1 MRTGLAR
8 IGAACV
14 AAFVLL
20 AAPAGALPAPAIKAK
35 PGLKPRFRTH
45 ISDYTTFC
53 NNADPVV
60 LSVEAPDGV
69 TVSVDGNP
77 ARSGDFTANL
87 DIRWGQ
93 QGDIVVRRKG
103 KRRRHHVRCVPPD
116 FPRWK
121 YKRYRRPA
129 AQWYLMAPVGRLGT
143 PRPTSRYMTMVDG
156 RGVPVWWD
164 RQPRVP
170 FNTMLMK
177 TGELALARWYGG
189 PFGQDPGSAW
199 VIQRLDGRPVRLLR
213 TAGSPTDLH
222 DFQPLPNGNFMLMT
236 YRFRDGVDT
245 RILQGGEKDGAVWD
259 GELQEQTPDGEVLWT
274 WNSKDHMKLSEN
286 VNWRFAGERPDGP
299 GSKKVHDW
307 FHLNSVEPDRD
318 GYIISV
324 RHVDAVYRIDR
335 DTGAIDWKLGGSK
348 HPKSLK
354 VKGDHLQGPFIGQ
367 HDARLEPD
375 RTLTVYDNHVAFGAP
390 RAVRYRIDAEKR
402 TATLL
407 EEITEPAADFSPAE
421 GSARRHANGAWA
433 VSWGATPS
441 VTERTAK
448 NKPIWRLTLD
458 QAQNYR
464 VQPIAYGRLKRH
476 ELRRA
481 MNVMNPRP

>member
-1 MRTGLAR
+1 LAL
-8 IGAACV
+8 A
-14 AAFVLL
+14 
-20 AAPAGALPAPAIKAK
+20 AAPAGAAQVPTIKAK
-35 PGLKPRFRTH
+35 PGLKPGFRNH

-53 NNADPVV
+53 SNSGPVV
-60 LSVEAPDGV
+60 LSVEAPGGV
-69 TVSVDGNP
+69 SVSVDGGP

-87 DIRWGQ
+87 AIGWGQ
-93 QGDIVVRRKG
+93 QADIVVRRKG

-121 YKRYRRPA
+121 YKRFRRPA
-129 AQWYLMAPVGRLGT
+129 AQWYLMAPVGKLGT
-143 PRPTSRYMTMVDG
+143 PQPTSHYMAMIDG

-164 RQPRVP
+164 RQPRIP
-170 FNTMLMK
+170 FNTMLLK
-177 TGELALARWYGG
+177 TNELAFSRWYGG
-189 PFGQDPGSAW
+189 GFGKDPGTAW
-199 VIQRLDGRPVRLLR
+199 VIGRLDG
-213 TAGSPTDLH
+213 TAIRAFTTKGSPTDSH

-245 RILQGGEKDGAVWD
+245 RILRGGEKDGAVWD
-259 GELQEQTPDGEVLWT
+259 GELQEHTPNGELVWT

-286 VNWRFAGERPDGP
+286 VNWRFAGDRPDG
-299 GSKKVHDW
+299 GRKVHDY
-307 FHLNSVEPDRD
+307 FHLNSVEPDGD
-318 GYIISV
+318 SYIISV
-324 RHVDAVYRIDR
+324 RHLDAVYRIDR
-335 DTGAIDWKLGGSK
+335 DTGKIDWKLGGSP

-354 VKGDHLQGPFIGQ
+354 VKGDHVQGPFIGQ

-375 RTLTVYDNHVAFGAP
+375 GTLTVFDNHVAYGTP
-390 RAVRYRIDAEKR
+390 RAVRYRIDAQKR

-407 EEITEPAADFSPAE
+407 DEITEPAVTFSAAE
-421 GSARRHANGAWA
+421 GSARRHAKGAWA
-433 VSWGATPS
+433 VSWGATPY